1 MSDTTE
7 AARTRLAD
15 RRKAF
20 EAWMKE
26 RHQFLGDLLVRD
38 AYFRDCYSDRATEEA
53 WQAWQAATK
62 AAEAME
68 RERWRNLLEARAAG
82 CERAA
87 ENFDDPKFDA
97 MARVL
102 MSVREDGSGA

>member
-1 MSDTTE
+1 MSDTIE
-7 AARTRLAD
+7 AARTKLAE
-15 RRKAF
+15 RREAF

-26 RHQFLGDLLVRD
+26 RHQFLGDLLARD

-68 RERWRNLLEARAAG
+68 RERCAQEAEHWQTISATPGHACGQYIAAAIRG
-82 CERAA
+82 LRP
-87 ENFDDPKFDA
+87 N
-97 MARVL
+97 M
-102 MSVREDGSGA
+102 M